1 MEIVMIIVLLMV
13 VVAYFLI
20 TRKKPDKPPPEPLA
34 NKKPYAAVSVKPH
47 PHACNAAFDMSH
59 RVFLVADA
67 PMLPL
72 NDCDKA
78 ETCRCGYVHYDDRR
92 HVDDRRSET
101 VVMHNAHSKN
111 ERRHDEKFGRRK
123 DDIT

>member
-1 MEIVMIIVLLMV
+1 MEIVMIILLLVV

-20 TRKKPDKPPPEPLA
+20 IRKKPGKPSEPLA
-34 NKKPYAAVSVKPH
+34 NKKPYAAVRVKPH
-47 PHACNAAFDMSH
+47 QHACNAAFDISH
-59 RVFLVADA
+59 RVFLVAEA

-92 HVDDRRSET
+92 HGRDRRGESI
-101 VVMHNAHSKN
+101 VMRDAYSKK
-111 ERRHDEKFGRRK
+111 ERRHGESHGRRK
-123 DDIT
+123 EDID